1 MFINKNILVLLFA
14 SVKRFGV
21 SVCKIFYPN
30 FEPLYHLNHIKI
42 FIEAFSQ
49 NCIYVKYL
57 SFTTFVILVTILGVE
72 QFVSAYFFSF
82 LLSNFSCQSSEHE
95 QEPKLVFYRSDKSN
109 WRVLSL
115 LRDLACIHMK
125 TKQTL
130 TLCLPQVARV
140 CLHFL

>member
-1 MFINKNILVLLFA
+1 MHPWKVNAWDVFDWWTGAFVDQLLEPLTQGVAAVLFINKNILVLLFA

-57 SFTTFVILVTILGVE
+57 SFTTFVILVTVLGVE
-72 QFVSAYFFSF
+72 QFVSAYLPDPRERPAYTWLFNFHTF
-82 LLSNFSCQSSEHE
+82 ARLLVRSSVR
-95 QEPKLVFYRSDKSN
+95 L
-109 WRVLSL
+109 
-115 LRDLACIHMK
+115 
-125 TKQTL
+125 
-130 TLCLPQVARV
+130 
-140 CLHFL
+140 